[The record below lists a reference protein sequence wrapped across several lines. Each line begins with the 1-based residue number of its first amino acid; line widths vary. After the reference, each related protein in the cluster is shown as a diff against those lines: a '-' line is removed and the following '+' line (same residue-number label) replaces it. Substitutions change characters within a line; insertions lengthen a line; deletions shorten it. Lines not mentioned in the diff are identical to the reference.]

1 MDVSLNNMTA
11 LVNSQFNMAIMA
23 LVLGGLMGLSYDCIR
38 CARRMVPHNLFFLSV
53 EDFFYWLMWTWITL
67 YAISNYNYGELRI
80 YIFVSIV
87 LGFLT
92 YRCTIGWVLMKIFH
106 YIWGF
111 IKKNLQKLKNSLK
124 KRMKNS
130 KI

>member
-1 MDVSLNNMTA
+1 MTA